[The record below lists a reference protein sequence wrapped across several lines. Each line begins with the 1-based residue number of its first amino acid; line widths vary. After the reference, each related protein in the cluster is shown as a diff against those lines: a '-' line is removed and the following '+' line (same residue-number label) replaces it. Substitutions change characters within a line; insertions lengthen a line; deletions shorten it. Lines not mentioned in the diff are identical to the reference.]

1 MRLCP
6 RRLILAA
13 VLCVCSIGLPAHGG
27 GPNSAPNPNPQKI
40 SPALWDALAV
50 ETESSTAPQAR
61 VLVWVDLA
69 ASSSTPDSEA
79 IDRSAA
85 VGRPDPPPPRMPDR
99 VLLKLLERLNA
110 KLPTQ
115 ATPLQSMVQLPLLTG
130 ALDSEAVKD
139 LAADEEVLALDLDR
153 RMITQLDVVLPLL
166 GMDHLHDLAMPMG
179 GVRGQGVKVAVIDS
193 GVDLTHPALVG
204 SVADNGEAEAC
215 FAVDGCPDGSAEQ
228 FGPGAAAATDG
239 HGTAV
244 SAALLSRGGAG
255 VAVGPAPEAQM
266 VAVRVADNNS
276 NIYLSDLIAAIEWL
290 ADEHADLAV
299 VNISL
304 GAEASFTGTSCD
316 QPDNQSISPSQTWL
330 AVLEQAVDLLVAED
344 ILVVASAG
352 NAGHDDKVAAPAC
365 LSDVVSVGATWK
377 QDYSSLFS
385 FSACIDSAPKQDQRA
400 CFSNVSEDLELMA
413 PGAMIDTAGF
423 AGTTPTVVSQ
433 AGTSFSSPIAAG
445 CVAQLRGALPGFSAQ
460 DIRTALL
467 QTDVMVEVAVEGQ
480 DPFEFPRLNCRMA
493 FDHLDRLFQD
503 RFQP

>member
-1 MRLCP
+1 M
-6 RRLILAA
+6 LAV

-27 GPNSAPNPNPQKI
+27 GPDATPNSNPNPDKI
-40 SPALWDALAV
+40 SQTLWNALTA
-50 ETESSTAPQAR
+50 EGESSTTSQVR
-61 VLVWVDLA
+61 VLVWVDLT
-69 ASSSTPDSEA
+69 ASSSTPDSDA

-85 VGRPDPPPPRMPDR
+85 VDRPNPRPPRMPDR
-99 VLLKLLERLNA
+99 VLRDLRERLNSRPA
-110 KLPTQ
+110 LQ
-115 ATPLQSMVQLPLLTG
+115 ATPLQSMIQLPVLTG
-130 ALDSEAVKD
+130 PLDSAAVAH
-139 LAADEEVLALDLDR
+139 LAADEAVLALDLDQ
-153 RMITQLDVVLPLL
+153 RMTTQMDVVLPLL
-166 GMDHLHDLAMPMG
+166 GMDQLHDLAMPVG
-179 GVRGQGVKVAVIDS
+179 GVQGQGVKVAVIDS

-204 SVADNGEAEAC
+204 SVADDGEAEAC

-266 VAVRVADNNS
+266 VAVRVAAANGD
-276 NIYLSDLIAAIEWL
+276 IYLSDVIAAIEWL
-290 ADEHADLAV
+290 ADEHTDLAV

-316 QPDNQSISPSQTWL
+316 QLDTASVSPSQTWL

-365 LSDVVSVGATWK
+365 LSNVISVGATWK
-377 QDYSSLFS
+377 QDYAGAVTVG
-385 FSACIDSAPKQDQRA
+385 ACTDSAPKQDQRA

-413 PGAMIDTAGF
+413 PGALIKTAGF
-423 AGTTPTVVSQ
+423 TGTTPTALSQ
-433 AGTSFSSPIAAG
+433 AGTSFSSPIVAG
-445 CVAQLRGALPGFSAQ
+445 CVAQLRGALPDLSAE
-460 DIRTALL
+460 DVRAALL
-467 QTDVMVEVAVEGQ
+467 QTDVMVEVEVAGQ
-480 DPFEFPRLNCRMA
+480 DPFEFPRLNCQMA

-503 RFQP
+503 RFQQ